1 MVSDSAV
8 PANTTTKV
16 FSIPVNNAFMVQT
29 LGQIND
35 GVVGQSFIA
44 FPFTTTGGTGPI
56 TWTATGLPLGLSIN
70 ASTGQ
75 VGGIPTVAIPSGTPV
90 TVTATDSALPPS
102 VLNVQITIRVGAV
115 ITITPPTLLSGT
127 VGIPYS
133 AQLTATGGIGNLVFF
148 ITQLPGGGLL
158 DSNGQITISS
168 PSQSSVS
175 FTAAVHDQANP
186 FQTASANYTI
196 SFAALGSGQVVFN
209 TQPGNSIGGQVI
221 AGSPISVTVYDASH
235 AVVPGVQVAMS
246 LNPSPCATATL
257 GGATTAST
265 GPAGGAGFGTLIVDR
280 GGVGYQLVATAGG
293 AVSASSTAF
302 TVNGFCGTGLTAQGV
317 LQPTAALLVTG
328 PQTGQV
334 LLTGGQT
341 DQGPSYTNNGELYD
355 PVAGTFSFVVNT
367 MSSARFGHTATL
379 LSDGNVLV
387 VGGLS
392 AASTFATTADIFFPG
407 NNVFSPTT
415 GAPHNTRVSHT
426 ATLLMDGTV
435 LIAGG
440 MNAGGLVAPAEIYS
454 PASGTFTVVGS
465 LHDPRQFHTATL
477 LPNGQVLIAGG
488 ADSGGATAIAELYDP
503 VAQTFS
509 LVSNH
514 LITPREY
521 HTATLLSNGQVLI
534 AGGMMSDG
542 VTALNSAE
550 LFNPAAGSFASTG
563 NLNAARGIHTATAM
577 TDGTVLLAGGLA
589 TTATISTAESYNV
602 GNGNFTFTGS
612 LVTGRYRHTATL
624 LNNGTVLM
632 AGGGG
637 ANPFLQNAE
646 VYYSTAPSTPVSIV
660 TDTLPNAPTD
670 SGTPAIPYGAGLLTS
685 GGGGGTLT
693 FSLTAGALPA
703 GFTLN
708 TSTGAITATAV
719 TAPVGNY
726 NFTIQVV
733 STGPPS
739 SNASKSFTL
748 TLVPFFNGATPNTL
762 PAGTEGTFYSQNIT
776 STGGVTPFTYQYI
789 FGNLP
794 PGLSVSTLNT
804 TTGQVSG
811 TPTTSGTFTF
821 TISATDSAVPAQGYT
836 EALTITVHP
845 QPPTLLTGANG
856 GNHNTFLNWTASTAT
871 DVAGYKVYRGTSS
884 GNYTT
889 TISLNSPVTTYNDTG
904 LAPGTIYFYVVTTVS
919 TSGVESVFSNE
930 VQVSIP

>member
-1 MVSDSAV
+1 
-8 PANTTTKV
+8 
-16 FSIPVNNAFMVQT
+16 
-29 LGQIND
+29 
-35 GVVGQSFIA
+35 
-44 FPFTTTGGTGPI
+44 
-56 TWTATGLPLGLSIN
+56 
-70 ASTGQ
+70 
-75 VGGIPTVAIPSGTPV
+75 
-90 TVTATDSALPPS
+90 
-102 VLNVQITIRVGAV
+102 
-115 ITITPPTLLSGT
+115 
-127 VGIPYS
+127 
-133 AQLTATGGIGNLVFF
+133 
-148 ITQLPGGGLL
+148 
-158 DSNGQITISS
+158 
-168 PSQSSVS
+168 
-175 FTAAVHDQANP
+175 
-186 FQTASANYTI
+186 
-196 SFAALGSGQVVFN
+196 VVFN
-209 TQPGNSIGGQVI
+209 NQPGNSIGGQVI
-221 AGSPISVTVYDASH
+221 AGSPISVTVFDPSH

-246 LNPSPCATATL
+246 LNPSPCSTATL
-257 GGATTAST
+257 GGATTALT
-265 GPAGGAGFGTLIVDR
+265 DQAGVAGFGTLTIDR
-280 GGVGYQLVATAGG
+280 GGVGYQLQATAGG
-293 AVSASSTAF
+293 SVSATSNAF
-302 TVNGFCGTGLTAQGV
+302 IVNGFCGTGLTAQGV
-317 LQPTAALLVTG
+317 LQPTATLLVTG
-328 PQTGQV
+328 SQTGQV

-392 AASTFATTADIFFPG
+392 ATSTFAPTADIFFPG
-407 NNVFSPTT
+407 NNVFSPTN
-415 GAPHNTRVSHT
+415 GAPHNLRASHT

-440 MNAGGLVAPAEIYS
+440 TNAGGLVAPAEIYN

-465 LHDPRQFHTATL
+465 LNDPRQFHTATL

-488 ADSGGATAIAELYDP
+488 ADSGGATASAELYDP

-509 LVSNH
+509 LVNNH

-550 LFNPAAGSFASTG
+550 LFNSAGGSFASTG

-577 TDGTVLLAGGLA
+577 TDGTVLLAGGLV
-589 TTATISTAESYNV
+589 TTATIASAESYNV
-602 GNGNFTFTGS
+602 GNGNFTFTGN
-612 LVTGRYRHTATL
+612 LVTGRYHHTATL

-637 ANPFLQNAE
+637 ANPFLQSAE
-646 VYYSTAPSTPVSIV
+646 VYYSTAPPTPVSIV
-660 TDTLPNAPTD
+660 TDTLPNAPSD
-670 SGTPAIPYGAGLLTS
+670 SGTPVIPYGAGILTS

-703 GFTLN
+703 GFNLN

-719 TAPVGNY
+719 TASAGNY

-762 PAGTEGTFYSQNIT
+762 PAGTEGTPYSQNIT
-776 STGGVTPFTYQYI
+776 STGGITPFTYQYI

-794 PGLSVSTLNT
+794 PGLSVSTINT

-821 TISATDSAVPAQGYT
+821 TISATDSAVPAQGYS

-845 QPPTLLTGANG
+845 QPPTALTGVNG

-889 TISLNSPVTTYNDTG
+889 TISLNSPVTSYNDQG
-904 LAPGTIYFYVVTTVS
+904 LATGTTYFYVVTTVS

-930 VQVSIP
+930 VQVVIP